1 MNIRQCKL
9 CRKNFQGVTDLCPT
23 CVQEL
28 DRKYVKLRNH
38 LDEKPSSTMRELTED
53 TGIDEKSILFLVRE
67 GRLMLKTAS
76 ADIKCIRCGAAVV
89 SGRYCEACKAG
100 IMQSLSSTHEQSKT
114 GAAPGKAP
122 RPDATR
128 PGYSS
133 AHESVRDGDNK
144 VELHT
149 RSTRK

>member
-9 CRKNFQGVTDLCPT
+9 CKKNFQGVTNLCPT

-28 DRKYVKLRNH
+28 DHKYVKLRNH
-38 LDEKPSSTMRELTED
+38 LDEKPSSTLPELSES
-53 TGIDEKSILFLVRE
+53 TGVDEKSILFLVRE

-100 IMQSLSSTHEQSKT
+100 IMQSLSNPREESKT
-114 GAAPGKAP
+114 AAAPGKA
-122 RPDATR
+122 AR
-128 PGYSS
+128 PGYDSV
-133 AHESVRDGDNK
+133 HESVRDGDNRI
-144 VELHT
+144 ELHT
-149 RSTRK
+149 RSIRK